1 VPEHVAV
8 SERLQ
13 ALLEAHSY
21 ALVRVTAGALEVLLE
36 AEVGAVRFF
45 SQPTAWKAKHAS
57 PGGRVGQLLLW
68 SCGFTSWPNRQQWH
82 VVCGAPDAPSWPLV
96 EAALHDSFIIVVGL
110 VPPSLTLFTQ
120 HLLSFHELYFARA
133 AKELCRARITVR

>member
-45 SQPTAWKAKHAS
+45 SQPTAWEAKHAG
-57 PGGRVGQLLLW
+57 PGGRVGQQYLW
-68 SCGFTSWPNRQQWH
+68 SCGFTPAGRTANS
-82 VVCGAPDAPSWPLV
+82 GTSSAIAPDAPSWPLV
-96 EAALHDSFIIVVGL
+96 EAALLYCTEIYYGRPSDETLYYIKHLFIYCV
-110 VPPSLTLFTQ
+110 
-120 HLLSFHELYFARA
+120 ARYS
-133 AKELCRARITVR
+133 